1 MIKLRYGR
9 MFRDALDGEHGLDR
23 ARLPGL
29 VSRFGLILAD
39 VRNRR
44 AAGEYGFYRL
54 VDQATTVRQIQ
65 AFAEGV
71 GQAYDHVLVLGIG
84 GSALGT
90 KALLNALRRPA
101 WNEWDDEGRDFFPR
115 LTILENIDATTVAAA
130 LERIDPR
137 RVLVNVIS
145 KSGGTAE
152 TMSQYL
158 VVREWLEQALGSA
171 ASRHL
176 VFTTD
181 PARGA
186 LREIAQREH
195 IATLDVPPEV
205 GGRFSVL
212 SPVGLLPAAL
222 VGIDVEALLAGAR
235 LAVERSESDDLLQN
249 AAALYAGLHWAADTS
264 LGARVHVLM
273 PYTDRLREFAEWYR
287 QLWAESLGKRV
298 DRNGKAVHVG
308 PTPVGAVGAT
318 DQHSQVQLFMEGP
331 YDKVITFMTVDDLG
345 VDVPIPRP
353 PDPSAGSGQA
363 PSTSSGQAPSTS
375 LGQAPSISS
384 GQALP
389 PDLAYLPG
397 HTLGELLRAEYQAT
411 SAALAEMG
419 KMSCTLTL
427 PDLTPATMG
436 EAIMFYQ
443 LATGYA
449 GAWYGID
456 PFDQPGVELGKRLT
470 YAAMGRPGYETE
482 SREPPSTT
490 DEV

>member
-1 MIKLRYGR
+1 MIKLRYAR
-9 MFRDALDGEHGLDR
+9 MFGDQLDGEHGLGR
-23 ARLPGL
+23 GRVEGL
-29 VSRFGLILAD
+29 VSRFDSIQKE
-39 VRNRR
+39 VRRR
-44 AAGEYGFYRL
+44 GTAGEYGFYKL
-54 VDQATTVRQIQ
+54 VHQEATVRQIRT
-65 AFAEGV
+65 FAEGV

-90 KALLNALRRPA
+90 KALLNALRRPG
-101 WNEWDDEGRDFFPR
+101 WNEWDDEGREFFPR
-115 LTILENIDATTVAAA
+115 LTILENVDPTTVSAA
-130 LERIDPR
+130 LQRIDPR

-152 TMSQYL
+152 TMAQYL
-158 VVREWLEQALGSA
+158 VVRDWLDRALGDA

-186 LREIAQREH
+186 LRELAKHEH

-222 VGIDVEALLAGAR
+222 VGIDVSELIAGAR
-235 LAVERSESDDLLQN
+235 RAVDRSESDNLLEN
-249 AAALYAGLHWAADTS
+249 PAALYAALHWAADTE

-298 DRNGKAVHVG
+298 DRDGRVVHVG

-345 VDVPIPRP
+345 VDVPIPKRP
-353 PDPSAGSGQA
+353 K
-363 PSTSSGQAPSTS
+363 
-375 LGQAPSISS
+375 
-384 GQALP
+384 LP
-389 PDLAYLPG
+389 ADLEYLPG
-397 HTLGELLRAEYQAT
+397 HTLGALLRAEYVAT

-419 KMSCTLTL
+419 RMSCTLSL
-427 PDLTPATMG
+427 PDLTPATLG

-470 YAAMGRPGYETE
+470 YAAMGRPGY
-482 SREPPSTT
+482 RAEPPRKSTAGA
-490 DEV
+490 DEI

>member
-23 ARLPGL
+23 ARLAEL
-29 VSRFGLILAD
+29 AIRFPLIQAD

-44 AAGEYGFYRL
+44 AASEYAFYRL

-65 AFAEGV
+65 TFAEGV

-101 WNEWDDEGRDFFPR
+101 WNELDDEGRDFFPR
-115 LTILENIDATTVAAA
+115 LTILENVDPTTVAAA

-152 TMSQYL
+152 TMAQYL

-171 ASRHL
+171 ASRHF

-186 LREIAQREH
+186 LRELAQREH
-195 IATLDVPPEV
+195 VATLDVPPEV

-222 VGIDVEALLAGAR
+222 VGIDVDGLLAGAR

-249 AAALYAGLHWAADTS
+249 PAALYAGLHWAADTG

-298 DRNGKAVHVG
+298 DRKGTPVHVG

-331 YDKVITFMTVDDLG
+331 YDKVITFATVDDFG
-345 VDVPIPRP
+345 VDVTIPKRP
-353 PDPSAGSGQA
+353 D
-363 PSTSSGQAPSTS
+363 
-375 LGQAPSISS
+375 
-384 GQALP
+384 LP
-389 PDLAYLPG
+389 PDLEYLQG
-397 HTLGELLRAEYQAT
+397 HTLGELLRSEYEAT
-411 SAALAEMG
+411 SAALAQMG
-419 KMSCTLTL
+419 RMSCTLSL
-427 PDLTPATMG
+427 PDLTPTTLG

-470 YAAMGRPGYETE
+470 YAAMGRPGYK
-482 SREPPSTT
+482 SEPRKAPSGT

>member
-1 MIKLRYGR
+1 
-9 MFRDALDGEHGLDR
+9 MFREQLDGEHGLER
-23 ARLPGL
+23 ARLKE
-29 VSRFGLILAD
+29 LAGHFTTIQAE
-39 VRNRR
+39 VRQRR
-44 AAGEYGFYRL
+44 AAGEYGFYKL
-54 VDQATTVRQIQ
+54 IDQDATVRQIK
-65 AFAEGV
+65 AFAEGL
-71 GQAYDHVLVLGIG
+71 GQAHDHVLVLGIG

-90 KALLNALRRPA
+90 KALLNALRRPG

-115 LTILENIDATTVAAA
+115 LSILENVDPTSVAAA
-130 LERIDPR
+130 LDRIDPR

-152 TMSQYL
+152 TMAQYL
-158 VVREWLEQALGSA
+158 VVRRWLEEALGAA
-171 ASRHL
+171 ASRHF

-181 PARGA
+181 PDRGA
-186 LREIAQREH
+186 LRELAHRDR
-195 IATLDVPPEV
+195 IATLDVPPDV

-222 VGIDVEALLAGAR
+222 VGIDIEELLAGAQR
-235 LAVERSESDDLLQN
+235 VVKQSDADELLQN
-249 AAALYAGLHWAADTS
+249 PAALYAGLHWAADTD

-298 DRNGKAVHVG
+298 DRGGNTVHAG

-331 YDKVITFMTVDDLG
+331 FDKVITFAVVGDLG
-345 VDVPIPRP
+345 LDLTIPGP
-353 PDPSAGSGQA
+353 AEGGADGS
-363 PSTSSGQAPSTS
+363 
-375 LGQAPSISS
+375 
-384 GQALP
+384 ALP

-397 HTLGELLRAEYQAT
+397 HSLGELLRAEYEAT
-411 SAALAEMG
+411 STALAQMG
-419 KMSCTLTL
+419 RMSCTLVL
-427 PDLTPATMG
+427 PDLTAATIG
-436 EAIMFYQ
+436 ETIMFFQ

-470 YAAMGRPGYETE
+470 YAAMGRPGYD
-482 SREPPSTT
+482 RELQGEPTSG
-490 DEV
+490 DEA

>member
-1 MIKLRYGR
+1 VIKLGYGR
-9 MFRDALDGEHGLDR
+9 MFRDALDGGHGLSR
-23 ARLPGL
+23 SRLTEL
-29 VSRFGLILAD
+29 ASRFGAIQAE
-39 VRNRR
+39 VRRRR
-44 AAGEYGFYRL
+44 AASEYGFYQL
-54 VDQATTVRQIQ
+54 VDQAATVRQIKT
-65 AFAEGV
+65 FAEGL
-71 GQAYDHVLVLGIG
+71 GQAHDHVLVLGIG

-90 KALLNALRRPA
+90 KALLNALRRPG
-101 WNEWDDEGRDFFPR
+101 WNEWDDEGREFFPR
-115 LTILENIDATTVAAA
+115 LTILENVDPTSVSAA

-152 TMSQYL
+152 TMAQYL
-158 VVREWLEQALGSA
+158 VVRQWLAQALGSA

-181 PARGA
+181 PERGA
-186 LREIAQREH
+186 LRELAQRER

-222 VGIDVEALLAGAR
+222 VGIDVDGLLAGAR
-235 LAVERSESDDLLQN
+235 QAVDRAEADDLLEN
-249 AAALYAGLHWAADTS
+249 PAALYAALHWAADS
-264 LGARVHVLM
+264 ELGARVHVLM

-287 QLWAESLGKRV
+287 QLWAESLGKRL
-298 DRNGKAVHVG
+298 DRSGKVVHVG

-331 YDKVITFMTVDDLG
+331 FDKVITFVTVDDLG
-345 VDVPIPRP
+345 VDVSIPGL
-353 PDPSAGSGQA
+353 PDLSGGSAGEIA
-363 PSTSSGQAPSTS
+363 
-375 LGQAPSISS
+375 
-384 GQALP
+384 

-397 HTLGELLRAEYQAT
+397 HTLAELLRAEYEAT
-411 SAALAEMG
+411 SAALAQMG
-419 KMSCTLTL
+419 RMSCTLRL
-427 PDLTPATMG
+427 PDLTAATVG

-470 YAAMGRPGYETE
+470 YAAMGRPGYE
-482 SREPPSTT
+482 PASTLAAGST

>member
-1 MIKLRYGR
+1 VITLRYGR
-9 MFRDALDGEHGLDR
+9 MFQDGLDGEHGLRR
-23 ARLPGL
+23 AQLDQL
-29 VSRFGLILAD
+29 AHRFGAIRAE
-39 VRNRR
+39 VETRR
-44 AAGEYGFYRL
+44 AAGEYGFYKL
-54 VDQATTVRQIQ
+54 VDQAATVRQIK
-65 AFAEGV
+65 AFAEGL
-71 GQAYDHVLVLGIG
+71 GQAHDHVLVLGIG

-115 LTILENIDATTVAAA
+115 LTILENVDPTSVRAA
-130 LERIDPR
+130 LDRIDPR

-152 TMSQYL
+152 TMAQYL
-158 VVREWLEQALGSA
+158 VVRRWLDEALGEA
-171 ASRHL
+171 GARHL

-186 LREIAQREH
+186 LRELARRDR

-222 VGIDVEALLAGAR
+222 VGIDVEGLLAGA
-235 LAVERSESDDLLQN
+235 LQAVQRADATDLLQN
-249 AAALYAGLHWAADTS
+249 PAALYAALHWAADAE

-298 DRNGKAVHVG
+298 DRQGKLVHVG
-308 PTPVGAVGAT
+308 PTPLAAVGAT

-331 YDKVITFMTVDDLG
+331 FDKVITFATVDDLG
-345 VDVPIPRP
+345 IEVAIPDMGP
-353 PDPSAGSGQA
+353 QAG
-363 PSTSSGQAPSTS
+363 
-375 LGQAPSISS
+375 
-384 GQALP
+384 LP
-389 PDLAYLPG
+389 ADLEYLQG
-397 HTLGELLRAEYQAT
+397 HTLGSLLRAEYEAT
-411 SAALAEMG
+411 SAALAQMG
-419 KMSCTLTL
+419 RMSCTLSL
-427 PDLTPATMG
+427 PDLSPATLG
-436 EAIMFYQ
+436 EAIMFFQ

-470 YAAMGRPGYETE
+470 YAAMGRPGYQTE
-482 SREPPSTT
+482 PGKAPAPD

>member
-1 MIKLRYGR
+1 
-9 MFRDALDGEHGLDR
+9 MFRNALDGEHGLDR
-23 ARLPGL
+23 SRLAELAG
-29 VSRFGLILAD
+29 RFTAIQAD
-39 VRNRR
+39 VRSRR
-44 AAGEYGFYRL
+44 KVGEYGFYRL
-54 VDQATTVRQIQ
+54 VDQSATVRQIQ

-101 WNEWDDEGRDFFPR
+101 WNEWDDEGREFFPR
-115 LTILENIDATTVAAA
+115 LTVLENIDPTTVAAA
-130 LERIDPR
+130 LQRIDPR

-152 TMSQYL
+152 TMAQYL

-181 PARGA
+181 PDRGA
-186 LREIAQREH
+186 LRTIAQREH
-195 IATLDVPPEV
+195 VATLDVPPEV

-235 LAVERSESDDLLQN
+235 VAVDRSESDDLLRN
-249 AAALYAGLHWAADTS
+249 PAALYGALHWAADTG
-264 LGARVHVLM
+264 LAARVHVLM

-298 DRNGKAVHVG
+298 DRKGKPVQVG

-345 VDVPIPRP
+345 VDLPIPSRP
-353 PDPSAGSGQA
+353 GS
-363 PSTSSGQAPSTS
+363 
-375 LGQAPSISS
+375 
-384 GQALP
+384 P
-389 PDLAYLPG
+389 PDLEYLPG
-397 HTLGELLRAEYQAT
+397 HTLGELLRAEYAAT

-419 KMSCTLTL
+419 RMSCTLSL
-427 PDLTPATMG
+427 PDLSPATLG
-436 EAIMFYQ
+436 EAIMFFQ

-470 YAAMGRPGYETE
+470 YAAMGRPGYQSE
-482 SREPPSTT
+482 SGKAPSSD

>member
-1 MIKLRYGR
+1 
-9 MFRDALDGEHGLDR
+9 MFRDALDREHGLDR
-23 ARLPGL
+23 RRLPEL
-29 VSRFGLILAD
+29 TSRFAEVQSE
-39 VRNRR
+39 VRRRR
-44 AAGEYGFYRL
+44 AAGEYGFYKL
-54 VDQATTVRQIQ
+54 VDQGPTVRGIRT
-65 AFAEGV
+65 FAEGL
-71 GQAYDHVLVLGIG
+71 GQAHDHVLVLGIG

-90 KALLNALRRPA
+90 KALVNALRPPA
-101 WNEWDDEGRDFFPR
+101 WNELDDEGRDFFPR
-115 LTILENIDATTVAAA
+115 ITVLENVDPTSVAAA

-152 TMSQYL
+152 TMAQYL
-158 VVREWLEQALGSA
+158 IVRAWLEQALGA
-171 ASRHL
+171 AAYRHL

-186 LREIAQREH
+186 LRELAQRDH

-222 VGIDVEALLAGAR
+222 VGIDVDGLLDGAR
-235 LAVERSESDDLLQN
+235 RALERAESDDLLQN
-249 AAALYAGLHWAADTS
+249 PAALYAALHWEADTS
-264 LGARVHVLM
+264 QNARVHVLM
-273 PYTDRLREFAEWYR
+273 PYTDRLRELAEWYR

-298 DRNGKAVHVG
+298 NREGRTVHAG

-331 YDKVITFMTVDDLG
+331 YDKVITFVTVEDFG
-345 VDVPIPRP
+345 VELEIPRP
-353 PDPSAGSGQA
+353 AAAGDQ
-363 PSTSSGQAPSTS
+363 
-375 LGQAPSISS
+375 
-384 GQALP
+384 LP

-411 SAALAEMG
+411 SAALAQMG
-419 KMSCTLTL
+419 RMNCTLRL
-427 PDLTPATMG
+427 PDLSPHTLG
-436 EAIMFYQ
+436 EALMFFQ

-449 GAWYGID
+449 GIWYGID

-470 YAAMGRPGYETE
+470 YAAMGRAGYEPVGTGVALG
-482 SREPPSTT
+482 S